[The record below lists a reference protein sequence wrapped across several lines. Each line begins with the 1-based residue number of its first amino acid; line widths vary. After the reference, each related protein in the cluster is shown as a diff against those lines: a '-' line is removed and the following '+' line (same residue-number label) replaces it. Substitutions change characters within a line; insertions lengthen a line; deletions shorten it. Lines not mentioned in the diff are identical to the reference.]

1 VAVASRVASCLNDA
15 LDLTPA
21 QIIAM
26 CDALGQLGAGKGRRS
41 RRYGTK
47 EEFKAMLL
55 GMLG

>member
-1 VAVASRVASCLNDA
+1 MAVASRVASCLNDA

-21 QIIAM
+21 QIVAM
-26 CDALGQLGAGKGRRS
+26 SGALGRLGGAKAPAR

-47 EEFKAMLL
+47 EDFKAMLL